1 MSLNKNQMA
10 WRAAQDLKSG
20 SVVNLGLGTPVLV
33 SNFVESSRDIFFQSE
48 NGILGVGPEA
58 TQEEANPNLV
68 DAGSRKVTLMPGASI
83 FDSAASFSM
92 IRGGHVDVTILG
104 SFEVSAGGDLANW
117 DSGVPD
123 KAPLLEVQWI

>member
-83 FDSAASFSM
+83 FLSL
-92 IRGGHVDVTILG
+92 IHI
-104 SFEVSAGGDLANW
+104 
-117 DSGVPD
+117 
-123 KAPLLEVQWI
+123 

>member
-48 NGILGVGPEA
+48 NGILGLLKSV
-58 TQEEANPNLV
+58 LV
-68 DAGSRKVTLMPGASI
+68 EI
-83 FDSAASFSM
+83 
-92 IRGGHVDVTILG
+92 
-104 SFEVSAGGDLANW
+104 
-117 DSGVPD
+117 
-123 KAPLLEVQWI
+123 